1 MIGKLFQY
9 SMAVI
14 IIVRPKRD
22 SHGRVHAQSK
32 QPVDIIESHALLL
45 SNDDDDDEKSVKL
58 LDEILAKAQIA
69 HDVTKVIRYYH
80 SNYNI
85 NIVIHAYTETQK
97 SKYC

>member
-1 MIGKLFQY
+1 MTI
-9 SMAVI
+9 I

-22 SHGRVHAQSK
+22 SHGRVHTQSK
-32 QPVDIIESHALLL
+32 QPVDITESHALLP
-45 SNDDDDDEKSVKL
+45 SNDDDEKSVKL

-69 HDVTKVIRYYH
+69 HDVTKVIRYHH

-85 NIVIHAYTETQK
+85 TLSYVRAYTETQK